1 MIYTYTTLKCDFQD
15 IDNFLYFNK
24 NLHGLSE
31 LRKLSSLSG
40 YANEFDVCLG
50 LSLLGVSFE
59 KRYQFLTNRFF
70 LDALN
75 IKLMPSNDCFEKYMY
90 FLKNNLDPNNKL
102 TAPENY
108 FKKEA
113 AKIILDKYKNLS
125 NYFGDAFILP
135 KIQPK
140 DYDFLDKNGYLVIP
154 DAVPND
160 FCDLVNKRIN
170 ELAESE
176 RNSDKGGYIYG
187 LGNSQRIYHL
197 LGKDKLFWKAISHP
211 LILELMDHF
220 FQRDTL
226 HDRYYLTSYH
236 ANILNP
242 GAEPQILH
250 VDAAV
255 PEPLPPWIIR
265 ANSNILLQDYTLENG
280 ATEVVAGSHLLN
292 RKPTKQDMLDFP
304 LKKLVGKK
312 GSLIVWHGHLW
323 HRSGENKSTLPRTAL
338 LGTFC
343 ASHFREMCLE
353 ENPYLNYDQLTI
365 ESIPSDI
372 KNLMGWYHGAKKYT

>member
-1 MIYTYTTLKCDFQD
+1 MHA
-15 IDNFLYFNK
+15 NK
-24 NLHGLSE
+24 NFYDLSE
-31 LRKLSSLSG
+31 LRKNSLSSG
-40 YANEFDVCLG
+40 YADEFDVCLG
-50 LSLLGVSFE
+50 LALLDIDFE

-70 LDALN
+70 LDAIN
-75 IKLMPSNDCFEKYMY
+75 IKLMPSNDQFDK
-90 FLKNNLDPNNKL
+90 FISLLKNNLKLNNNL
-102 TAPENY
+102 TGPETY
-108 FKKEA
+108 FKNEASKIKSEKNKE
-113 AKIILDKYKNLS
+113 LTH
-125 NYFGDAFILP
+125 YFGNNFTIP
-135 KIQPK
+135 KIQPH
-140 DYDFLDKNGYLVIP
+140 DFDFLNKNGYLIIP

-160 FCDLVNKRIN
+160 FCDLINKRVF
-170 ELAESE
+170 ELAEAE
-176 RNSDKGGYIYG
+176 RSSDKGGYIYG

-197 LGKDKLFWKAISHP
+197 MGKDRLFWKAISHP

-220 FQRDTL
+220 FERDTL

-280 ATEVVAGSHLLN
+280 ATEVVPGSHLLN
-292 RKPTKQDMLDFP
+292 RKPTKQDVLDFP
-304 LKKLVGKK
+304 TQTLIGKK
-312 GSLIVWHGHLW
+312 GSLVVWHGHLW
-323 HRSGENKSTLPRTAL
+323 HRSGENKSNNSRVAL

-353 ENPYLNYDQLTI
+353 ENPYLNYSQLTI
-365 ESIPSDI
+365 ESIPPDI
-372 KNLMGWYHGAKKYT
+372 KNLMGWYHGSKKYT